1 MDMNSKWDPE
11 SKELDARRLTVL
23 HSRSVADL
31 PRIQSDLLETDFRS
45 ADLFLRFVR
54 ETSAAREDRDQL
66 RSLIRDFTFKAFPHA
81 THLVLVIED
90 PLDGKTKP
98 WISESRSGE
107 EPEIA
112 LSSTLVNKV
121 MTEGVS
127 LVFTHSDG
135 GASKSESIV
144 ASGIRTALCAPLASA
159 QGTFG
164 IIQLDIRGNNRG
176 NFSKKDVDRIAVFA
190 SHMGLILENYRLY
203 LDQRR
208 AFESTISA
216 LVHSLSLK
224 DPATADHSMR
234 VRNVS
239 VYLGL
244 QQGLSDRELESLRV
258 APLLHDMGK
267 QGISDDVLL
276 KPGRLSD
283 TEREEMSQHSE
294 MTQNILDKIAYPP
307 HLKDVPTLAAYHH
320 EKMNGSGP
328 FKLVG
333 RDIPIQSRIIAIAD
347 VFDAL
352 VSARV
357 YKKPMSPEQA
367 LAILDKGKNI
377 EFDPQ
382 LVDTLRSCIAGI
394 MEEIY
399 SDSDTEA
406 DLAA

>member
-1 MDMNSKWDPE
+1 
-11 SKELDARRLTVL
+11 
-23 HSRSVADL
+23 
-31 PRIQSDLLETDFRS
+31 
-45 ADLFLRFVR
+45 
-54 ETSAAREDRDQL
+54 
-66 RSLIRDFTFKAFPHA
+66 
-81 THLVLVIED
+81 
-90 PLDGKTKP
+90 
-98 WISESRSGE
+98 
-107 EPEIA
+107 
-112 LSSTLVNKV
+112 

-135 GASKSESIV
+135 GTSKSESIV

-164 IIQLDIRGNNRG
+164 IIQLDIRGNKRG

-224 DPATADHSMR
+224 DPATAEHSMR

-258 APLLHDMGK
+258 AALLHDMGK
-267 QGISDDVLL
+267 QGVSDDVLL

-333 RDIPIQSRIIAIAD
+333 KDIPIQSRIIAIAD

-377 EFDPQ
+377 EFDPL
-382 LVDTLRSCIAGI
+382 LVDTLRNCIAGI